1 MSILEQVSESEA
13 TGEIAAIYGEDADS
27 LGYVAAH
34 TKVLALHPPAYRA
47 WEGLI
52 SAIAGSMDPRR
63 YELVT
68 LAAALGI
75 GSRHCR
81 LAHGRKALPYIGEEE
96 LTAIARD
103 YRTAGLSSPEVA
115 MMVFAEKMST
125 ASASMTDADALALR
139 AEGFTDLEIV
149 EIALAAAARNYL
161 SRALQALGSDVDVP
175 PGLSATLTS
184 ALLDPLP

>member
-13 TGEIAAIYGEDADS
+13 TGEIAAIYGEDAGS

-34 TKVLALHPPAYRA
+34 TKVLAYRA

-52 SAIAGSMDPRR
+52 RAIAGSMDPRR

-115 MMVFAEKMST
+115 MMIFAEKMST
-125 ASASMTDADALALR
+125 ESASMTDADALALR
-139 AEGFTDLEIV
+139 AEGFTDPEIV

-161 SRALQALGSDVDVP
+161 SRVLQALGADVDVP